1 MKLTIKKVTE
11 DNYNEILGLRVNK
24 DQEGFIETTEKCL
37 EESNELEL
45 WRPVGIYSEDELVG
59 FAMYGLFED
68 EDEDGRVWLDRF
80 MIGEKYQGNGYGK
93 VGIEVLI
100 KRLYKEYK
108 CKEIFLSVYDNNPNA
123 IKLYKRLGFR
133 FNGELDINGE
143 RVMLVDL
150 KGMED

>member
-11 DNYNEILGLRVNK
+11 DNYNEVLGLRVNK
-24 DQEGFIETTEKCL
+24 GQEGFIETTEKCL

-45 WRPVGIYSEDELVG
+45 WRPVGIYNEDELVG

-68 EDEDGRVWLDRF
+68 EDGRVWLDRF
-80 MIGEKYQGNGYGK
+80 MIGDKYQGNGYGK
-93 VGIEVLI
+93 VGIKVLI
-100 KRLYKEYK
+100 KRLSKEYK
-108 CKEIFLSVYDNNPNA
+108 CKEIFLSVYDNNPKA
-123 IKLYKRLGFR
+123 INLYKKLGFK

-143 RVMLVDL
+143 RVMSVDL